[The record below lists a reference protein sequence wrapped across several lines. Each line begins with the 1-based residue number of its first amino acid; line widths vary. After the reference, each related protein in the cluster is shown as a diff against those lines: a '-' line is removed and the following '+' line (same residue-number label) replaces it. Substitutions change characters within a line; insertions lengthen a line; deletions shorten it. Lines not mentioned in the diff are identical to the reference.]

1 MKKHLIIFARSPFGP
16 PVKTR
21 LAEGLGVR
29 AARGVYAR
37 LLYQTL
43 FRLLEDQPEDVHIT
57 LSLASRRG
65 VAFFKDA
72 FPEMNVVHQAD
83 GDLGDRM
90 NTALR
95 MAFDGGAQ
103 QAAVIGSDLPEMDWQ
118 LIQSAFAQ
126 SDSETLALGPSA
138 DGGFYLI
145 CTSQFKPE
153 ILNGIPWSTEDVLPK
168 LLGNLQ
174 TLGLKHYLLPVCRDI
189 DYKADWQAWQDTSRK
204 QRQRH

>member
-16 PVKTR
+16 SVKTR

-43 FRLLEDQPEDVHIT
+43 FRLLEQQPEDIHIT

-83 GDLGDRM
+83 GNLGDRI
-90 NTALR
+90 NAALQN
-95 MAFDGGAQ
+95 AFEGGAR
-103 QAAVIGSDLPEMDWQ
+103 QAALIGSDLPEMDWP

-126 SDSETLALGPSA
+126 SDSKTLTLGPSA

-145 CTSQFKPE
+145 CTSIFKPE
-153 ILNGIPWSTEDVLPK
+153 ILNGIPWSTEGVLPK
-168 LLGNLQ
+168 LLENLQ
-174 TLGLKHYLLPVCRDI
+174 AQGLGHYLLPVYRDI
-189 DYKADWQAWQDTSRK
+189 DYRADWREWQETCK
-204 QRQRH
+204 TQRQQR